1 VRLDCALDKQW
12 QLYREQMDKLG
23 RAIESTGRAYEEL
36 QTTRANTLQKPLD
49 KIEDLR
55 QSRALPDE

>member
-1 VRLDCALDKQW
+1 
-12 QLYREQMDKLG
+12 MDKLG

-36 QTTRANTLQKPLD
+36 QTTRANMLQKPLD